1 MEKTLKYFLM
11 VAIEKNIKQAA
22 EKLYISQPALTIA
35 IQKLEQEI
43 GVELFTRHSKGV
55 ELTIYGNIFKE
66 YVQEQQEKRHR
77 LLQKINDIKNKIH
90 GKLKLGTGEAWWELF
105 VCEAVIAYQKN
116 NHSSLHLEFGNNL
129 SLINLLI
136 NGDIDLFVG
145 HEIPE
150 LHHRHKIHFQPLF
163 QDHEALF
170 VNKTH
175 PLLHQ
180 EKQSL
185 LTSKLIDSYPY
196 LRVTPDNLRD
206 IKVLSEHYQ
215 LVSQN
220 NQQYNNQKTIYDVNS
235 LSASIDILTNTDS
248 IMPYSNKMCEWMKKK
263 DIYTLI
269 INESKMGTVGIYTNR
284 EEINDN
290 ITTLVDTLVNYSLAI

>member
-66 YVQEQQEKRHR
+66 YVQEQQEKQHR
-77 LLQKINDIKNKIH
+77 LLQKINDIKKKSH

-105 VCEAVIAYQKN
+105 VCDAVVDYKNN

-129 SLINLLI
+129 SLMNLLI
-136 NGDIDLFVG
+136 NGEIDLFVG

-150 LHHRHKIHFQPLF
+150 LHNRYKIHFQPLF

-170 VNKTH
+170 VNKAH
-175 PLLHQ
+175 PLLYKDQ
-180 EKQSL
+180 KNL
-185 LTSKLIDSYPY
+185 LVSKLINSYPF

-220 NQQYNNQKTIYDVNS
+220 NQQYDNQKIIYDINS

-248 IMPYSNKMCEWMKKK
+248 IMPYSNKMCAWMKKK
-263 DIYTLI
+263 DIHTLM

-284 EEINDN
+284 EDINDN
-290 ITTLVDTLVNYSLAI
+290 ITNLVDTLVNYSLVI

>member
-1 MEKTLKYFLM
+1 M

-22 EKLYISQPALTIA
+22 DKLYISQPALTIA
-35 IQKLEQEI
+35 IQKLEQEV

-55 ELTIYGNIFKE
+55 ELTIYGSIFKE
-66 YVQEQQEKRHR
+66 YVQEQQEKQRR
-77 LLQKINDIKNKIH
+77 LLQKINDIKNKSH

-105 VCEAVIAYQKN
+105 VCDAVVAYQNN

-129 SLINLLI
+129 SLMNLLI
-136 NGDIDLFVG
+136 NGEIDLFVG

-150 LHHRHKIHFQPLF
+150 LHNRYKIHFQPLF

-170 VNKTH
+170 VNKYH
-175 PLLHQ
+175 PLLC
-180 EKQSL
+180 KDKKSL
-185 LTSKLIDSYPY
+185 VVSKLLDSYPL

-215 LVSQN
+215 LISQN
-220 NQQYNNQKTIYDVNS
+220 NQQYDNQKTIYDINS

-248 IMPYSNKMCEWMKKK
+248 VMPYSNKMCAWMKKK
-263 DIYTLI
+263 DIQTLM

-284 EEINDN
+284 EDINEN
-290 ITTLVDTLVNYSLAI
+290 ITTLVDTLVNYSLVI